1 VSKRDNKDAA
11 TANLSA
17 GEPTVA
23 PVKGDTVIPGIVGS
37 NALCK
42 EICLDKISKSD
53 VRQNEMRGALCFV
66 IDS

>member
-1 VSKRDNKDAA
+1 MAA
-11 TANLSA
+11 ANLAA
-17 GEPTVA
+17 GEPTFT
-23 PVKGDTVIPGIVGS
+23 PVEGDTVVPGIVGS

-42 EICLDKISKSD
+42 EMCLDKISKSD